1 MGSLTLVR
9 HGQASFGAANY
20 DQLSNLG
27 ELQSVRLGAYLAQQ
41 SHWFEA
47 VYHGSL
53 QRHHQTWAGIAAHLP
68 IAEDAVYCRP
78 GLNEFDGA
86 ALIRS
91 QRLSAGEPGLIPTDY
106 KAHFRALRN
115 GLKAWMDG
123 ELTVPEMPTYA
134 SFRRGVLAVIE
145 EIKNTH
151 PDERV
156 LVVSSGGPIST
167 VIGAILETPAHK
179 TIDINYQIYNTALTT
194 FNVSA
199 SGLRLSSFNATPH
212 LDPASDAGLFTY
224 A

>member
-1 MGSLTLVR
+1 MGTLTLVR

-20 DQLSNLG
+20 DQLSTVG
-27 ELQSVRLGAYLAQQ
+27 ELQSARLGAYLAQQ
-41 SHWFEA
+41 SLRFDA

-53 QRHHQTWAGIAAHLP
+53 QRHHQTWAGIATHLP
-68 IAEDAVYCRP
+68 IEGNTVHCRP
-78 GLNEFDGA
+78 GLNEFDGG
-86 ALIRS
+86 ALIRA
-91 QRLSAGEPGLIPTDY
+91 QRLSAGEPDLVPTDY

-115 GLKAWMDG
+115 GLKAWMAA

-134 SFRRGVLAVIE
+134 SFRQGVLAVIE
-145 EIKNTH
+145 EIKNAH

-167 VIGAILETPAHK
+167 VVGAILETPTHK

-194 FNVSA
+194 FNVSG
-199 SGLRLSSFNATPH
+199 SGLRLSSFNVTPH
-212 LDPASDAGLFTY
+212 LDAAADAPLFTY